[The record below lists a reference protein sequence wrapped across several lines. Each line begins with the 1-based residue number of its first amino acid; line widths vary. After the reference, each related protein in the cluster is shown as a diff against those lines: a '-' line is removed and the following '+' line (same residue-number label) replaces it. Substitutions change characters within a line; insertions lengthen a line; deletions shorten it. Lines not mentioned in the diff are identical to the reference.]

1 MLAALPRQVPYGP
14 MDAEELI
21 RRLAAALAIGL
32 LVGTE
37 RHWRERQEA
46 AGRRTAGVRTF
57 ALTGLLGGVMAVLA
71 LALGQPGGALLLGFG
86 LAALLGAQL
95 PFALREA
102 DAENKVSATG
112 LVAALG
118 TYSLGAMA
126 VLGDMAVA
134 GAAAVAMTAILAA
147 RESLHELMTRIT
159 WAELRSAL
167 VLLSMTLLV
176 MPLVPDE
183 PIGLLGGLNPSKI
196 WGLAV
201 LLAAISYLGYL
212 AVRLMGPERGL
223 VLSGAAGGLVSST
236 AVAISNARAAAE
248 GGAALALAAGAL
260 IAGAVSCLRT
270 IAIVFFIASDVAWLL
285 VLPLGV
291 AALGMTLAGL
301 ALARRANAAGP
312 PAAPPENPFEL
323 AAVLKIALLLAA
335 VALASRLAAE
345 KLGSA
350 AVLAVAAL
358 TGLAD
363 VDAVALSVPLL
374 APTTLS
380 LQTAAQ
386 AVLAAVGVNICAK
399 AAYALVLGGGRF
411 GTVYAALS
419 VAAGTAGAAIHFLI

>member
-1 MLAALPRQVPYGP
+1 

-57 ALTGLLGGVMAVLA
+57 ALTGLLGGVIAVLA
-71 LALGQPGGALLLGFG
+71 SGLGQNGGALLLGFG
-86 LAALLGAQL
+86 LAALLAAQL

-118 TYSLGAMA
+118 TYSLGALA

-147 RESLHELMTRIT
+147 RDSLHGLMTRIT

-183 PIGLLGGLNPSKI
+183 PIALLGGLNPGKI
-196 WGLAV
+196 WRLAI

-236 AVAISNARAAAE
+236 AVTLSNARAASE
-248 GGAALALAAGAL
+248 GGAAVALAAGAL

-270 IAIVFFIASDVAWLL
+270 IGIVLFIAPAVAALL
-285 VLPLGV
+285 FAPLGV
-291 AALGMTLAGL
+291 AALGMALAGL
-301 ALARRANAAGP
+301 ALARRANADGE
-312 PAAPPENPFEL
+312 PAAAPENPFEL
-323 AAVLKIALLLAA
+323 AAVLKIALLLAV
-335 VALASRLAAE
+335 VALTSKLAAE
-345 KLGSA
+345 KLGPT
-350 AVLAVAAL
+350 AVLAVSAL

-374 APTTLS
+374 APATLS
-380 LQTAAQ
+380 LEVAAQ
-386 AVLAAVGVNICAK
+386 AVLAAVGMNICAK
-399 AAYALVLGGGRF
+399 AAYAMILGGGRF
-411 GTVYAALS
+411 GLTYAALS
-419 VAAGTAGAAIHFLI
+419 LAAGAAGALTLFLL

>member
-1 MLAALPRQVPYGP
+1 MSRPARGPGLPPVRRAKDGIGAPRYHQVYVTVRAWVQDGTYKPGAQIPTEPELGRIFGVSRITIRKAIDALVREGWLVRRQGRGTFARFPGGSRPVSIDMGSVLAQVSDLAAL
-14 MDAEELI
+14 
-21 RRLAAALAIGL
+21 
-32 LVGTE
+32 T
-37 RHWRERQEA
+37 
-46 AGRRTAGVRTF
+46 GVRDR
-57 ALTGLLGGVMAVLA
+57 VV
-71 LALGQPGGALLLGFG
+71 
-86 LAALLGAQL
+86 
-95 PFALREA
+95 
-102 DAENKVSATG
+102 AEV
-112 LVAALG
+112 
-118 TYSLGAMA
+118 
-126 VLGDMAVA
+126 D
-134 GAAAVAMTAILAA
+134 
-147 RESLHELMTRIT
+147 
-159 WAELRSAL
+159 
-167 VLLSMTLLV
+167 
-176 MPLVPDE
+176 PDE
-183 PIGLLGGLNPSKI
+183 ET
-196 WGLAV
+196 
-201 LLAAISYLGYL
+201 
-212 AVRLMGPERGL
+212 R
-223 VLSGAAGGLVSST
+223 
-236 AVAISNARAAAE
+236 
-248 GGAALALAAGAL
+248 AALALAAGAL

-270 IAIVFFIASDVAWLL
+270 VAIVFFIASDVAWLL

-374 APTTLS
+374 APATLS

>member
-1 MLAALPRQVPYGP
+1 MAPRLAPYGA
-14 MDAEELI
+14 MGTEELI
-21 RRLAAALAIGL
+21 HRLAAALAIGL

-57 ALTGLLGGVMAVLA
+57 ALTGLFGGVMAVLA
-71 LALGQPGGALLLGFG
+71 SALGEPGGALLLGFG
-86 LAALLGAQL
+86 LIALLAAQL

-102 DAENKVSATG
+102 EAENKVSATS

-118 TYSLGAMA
+118 TYGLGALA

-147 RESLHELMTRIT
+147 RESLHGLMARIT

-176 MPLVPDE
+176 MPLVPNE
-183 PIGLLGGLNPSKI
+183 PIAMLGGLNPAKI
-196 WGLAV
+196 WRFAI

-212 AVRLMGPERGL
+212 AVRLLGPERGL
-223 VLSGAAGGLVSST
+223 LFSGAAGGLVSST
-236 AVAISNARAAAE
+236 AVTLANARAAAA

-260 IAGAVSCLRT
+260 MAGAVSCLRT
-270 IAIVFFIASDVAWLL
+270 IGIVAFIAPAVAEYLL
-285 VLPLGV
+285 APLGL
-291 AALGMTLAGL
+291 AAIIMALGGFT
-301 ALARRANAAGP
+301 LARRAGADGAAVS
-312 PAAPPENPFEL
+312 APDNPFEL

-335 VALASRLAAE
+335 VALISKMAGE
-345 KLGSA
+345 KLGPE
-350 AVLAVAAL
+350 AVLAVAAI

-374 APTTLS
+374 APATIS
-380 LQTAAQ
+380 LAFAAQ
-386 AVLAAVGVNICAK
+386 AVLAAVAVNICAK
-399 AAYALVLGGGRF
+399 SAYAMTLGGGRF
-411 GTVYAALS
+411 GLPFAAISL
-419 VAAGTAGAAIHFLI
+419 AAGLAGALLVLLT

>member
-1 MLAALPRQVPYGP
+1 

-86 LAALLGAQL
+86 LAALLAAQL

-126 VLGDMAVA
+126 VLADIAVA

-183 PIGLLGGLNPSKI
+183 PIALLGGLNPSKI
-196 WGLAV
+196 WGLAI

-270 IAIVFFIASDVAWLL
+270 VAIVFFIASDVAWLL

-374 APTTLS
+374 APATLS

>member
-1 MLAALPRQVPYGP
+1 
-14 MDAEELI
+14 MDVTELM
-21 RRLAAALAIGL
+21 RRLAVALAIGL

-46 AGRRTAGVRTF
+46 AGSRTAGVRTF
-57 ALTGLLGGVMAVLA
+57 ALTGLLGGIMAVLA
-71 LALGQPGGALLLGFG
+71 APLGEVGAALLLGLG
-86 LAALLGAQL
+86 LVALLAAQL

-102 DAENKVSATG
+102 AAENKVSATS
-112 LVAALG
+112 LVAALA
-118 TYSLGAMA
+118 TYSLGALA
-126 VLGDMAVA
+126 VRGDIAVA

-147 RESLHELMTRIT
+147 RESLHELMARIT

-176 MPLVPDE
+176 MPLVPDA
-183 PIGLLGGLNPSKI
+183 PVAWLGGLNPAKI
-196 WGLAV
+196 WGLAI

-236 AVAISNARAAAE
+236 AVTLANARAAAE

-270 IAIVFFIASDVAWLL
+270 IAIVVFIAPDVARLL
-285 VLPLGV
+285 ALPLGV
-291 AALGMTLAGL
+291 AALGMGLAGL
-301 ALARRANAAGP
+301 AVARRANADGGS
-312 PAAPPENPFEL
+312 AAPPENPFEL
-323 AAVLKIALLLAA
+323 VAVLKIALLLAA

-345 KLGSA
+345 KLGPA

-374 APTTLS
+374 APATLT
-380 LQTAAQ
+380 LEIAAQ
-386 AVLAAVGVNICAK
+386 AVLVAVGMNICAK
-399 AAYALVLGGGRF
+399 ATYALVLGGGRF

>member
-1 MLAALPRQVPYGP
+1 

-270 IAIVFFIASDVAWLL
+270 VAIVFFIASDVAWLL

-374 APTTLS
+374 APATLS

>member
-1 MLAALPRQVPYGP
+1 

-183 PIGLLGGLNPSKI
+183 PIALLGGLNPSKI
-196 WGLAV
+196 WGLAI

-270 IAIVFFIASDVAWLL
+270 VAIVFFIASDVAWLL

-374 APTTLS
+374 APATLS

>member
-1 MLAALPRQVPYGP
+1 

-57 ALTGLLGGVMAVLA
+57 ALTGLLGGVIAVLA
-71 LALGQPGGALLLGFG
+71 SGLGQNGGALLLGFG
-86 LAALLGAQL
+86 LAALLAAQL

-118 TYSLGAMA
+118 TYSLGALA

-147 RESLHELMTRIT
+147 RESLHGLMTRIT
-159 WAELRSAL
+159 WPELRSAL
-167 VLLSMTLLV
+167 VLLSMTLLA

-183 PIGLLGGLNPSKI
+183 PIALLGGLNPGKI
-196 WGLAV
+196 WRLAI

-236 AVAISNARAAAE
+236 AVTLSNARAASE

-270 IAIVFFIASDVAWLL
+270 IGIVLFIAPA
-285 VLPLGV
+285 V
-291 AALGMTLAGL
+291 AALLFAPLGAVALGMALAGL
-301 ALARRANAAGP
+301 ALARRANADGE
-312 PAAPPENPFEL
+312 PAAAPENPFEL
-323 AAVLKIALLLAA
+323 AAVLKIALLLAV
-335 VALASRLAAE
+335 VALTSKLAAE
-345 KLGSA
+345 KLGPT
-350 AVLAVAAL
+350 AVMAVSAL

-380 LQTAAQ
+380 LEVAAQ
-386 AVLAAVGVNICAK
+386 AVLAAVGMNICAK
-399 AAYALVLGGGRF
+399 AAYAMILGGGRF
-411 GTVYAALS
+411 GLTYAALS
-419 VAAGTAGAAIHFLI
+419 LAAGAAGAATLFLL

>member
-1 MLAALPRQVPYGP
+1 MRPCWAPYAA

-57 ALTGLLGGVMAVLA
+57 ALTGLLGGIMAVLA
-71 LALGQPGGALLLGFG
+71 APVGEVGAALLLGLG
-86 LAALLGAQL
+86 LVALLAAQL

-102 DAENKVSATG
+102 AAENKVSATS
-112 LVAALG
+112 LVAALA
-118 TYSLGAMA
+118 TYSLGALA
-126 VLGDMAVA
+126 VRGDIAVA
-134 GAAAVAMTAILAA
+134 GAAVVAMTAILAA
-147 RESLHELMTRIT
+147 RESLHQLMERIT

-183 PIGLLGGLNPSKI
+183 PIARLGGLNPAKI
-196 WGLAV
+196 WGLAI

-236 AVAISNARAAAE
+236 AVTLANARAAAE

-270 IAIVFFIASDVAWLL
+270 IGIVVFIAPDVARLL
-285 VLPLGV
+285 ALPLGV
-291 AALGMTLAGL
+291 AALAMGLAGL
-301 ALARRANAAGP
+301 AVARRANADGGS
-312 PAAPPENPFEL
+312 AAPPENPFEL
-323 AAVLKIALLLAA
+323 VAVLKIALLLAA

-345 KLGSA
+345 KLGPA

-374 APTTLS
+374 APATLT
-380 LQTAAQ
+380 LEIAAQ
-386 AVLAAVGVNICAK
+386 AVLVAVGMNICAK
-399 AAYALVLGGGRF
+399 ATYALVLGGGRF
-411 GTVYAALS
+411 GAVYAALS
-419 VAAGTAGAAIHFLI
+419 LAAGAVGAAFHFLI

>member
-86 LAALLGAQL
+86 LAALLAAQL

-126 VLGDMAVA
+126 VLADMAVA

-183 PIGLLGGLNPSKI
+183 PIDLLGGLNPSKI
-196 WGLAV
+196 WGLAI

-248 GGAALALAAGAL
+248 GGVALALAAGAL

-270 IAIVFFIASDVAWLL
+270 VAIVFFIASDVAWLL

-374 APTTLS
+374 APATLS

>member
-1 MLAALPRQVPYGP
+1 MLAALPRQAPYGG

-86 LAALLGAQL
+86 LAALLAAQL

-183 PIGLLGGLNPSKI
+183 PIALLGGLNPSKI

-212 AVRLMGPERGL
+212 AVRLMGAERGL

-270 IAIVFFIASDVAWLL
+270 VAIVFFIASDVAWLL

-374 APTTLS
+374 APATLS

>member
-1 MLAALPRQVPYGP
+1 MLSRLAPDKG

-57 ALTGLLGGVMAVLA
+57 ALTGLLGGVIAVLA
-71 LALGQPGGALLLGFG
+71 SGLGQNGGALLLGFG
-86 LAALLGAQL
+86 LAALLAAQL

-118 TYSLGAMA
+118 TYSLGALA

-147 RESLHELMTRIT
+147 RESLHGLMTRIT

-183 PIGLLGGLNPSKI
+183 PIALLGGLNPGKI
-196 WGLAV
+196 WRLAI

-236 AVAISNARAAAE
+236 AVALSNARAASK
-248 GGAALALAAGAL
+248 GGAAVALAAGAL

-270 IAIVFFIASDVAWLL
+270 IGIVLFIAPAVAALL
-285 VLPLGV
+285 FAPLGV
-291 AALGMTLAGL
+291 AALGMALAGL
-301 ALARRANAAGP
+301 ALARRANADGE

-323 AAVLKIALLLAA
+323 AAVLKVALLLAV
-335 VALASRLAAE
+335 VALASKLAAE
-345 KLGSA
+345 KLGPT
-350 AVLAVAAL
+350 AVLAVSAL

-374 APTTLS
+374 APATLS
-380 LQTAAQ
+380 LEVAAQ
-386 AVLAAVGVNICAK
+386 AVLAAVGMNICAK
-399 AAYALVLGGGRF
+399 AAYAMILGGGRF
-411 GTVYAALS
+411 GLTYAALS
-419 VAAGTAGAAIHFLI
+419 LAAGAAGAATLLLL

>member
-1 MLAALPRQVPYGP
+1 

-86 LAALLGAQL
+86 LAALLAAQL

-126 VLGDMAVA
+126 VLGDMAAA

-183 PIGLLGGLNPSKI
+183 PIALLGGLNPSKI
-196 WGLAV
+196 WGLAI

-270 IAIVFFIASDVAWLL
+270 VAIVFFIASDVAWLL

-374 APTTLS
+374 APATLS

-399 AAYALVLGGGRF
+399 ATYALVLGGGRF

>member
-1 MLAALPRQVPYGP
+1 

-86 LAALLGAQL
+86 LAALLAAQL
-95 PFALREA
+95 PFARREA

-374 APTTLS
+374 APATLS

>member
-1 MLAALPRQVPYGP
+1 LLAALPRQVPYGP

-86 LAALLGAQL
+86 LAALLAAQL

-126 VLGDMAVA
+126 VLADIAVA

-183 PIGLLGGLNPSKI
+183 PIALLGGLNPSKI
-196 WGLAV
+196 WGLAI

-270 IAIVFFIASDVAWLL
+270 VAIVFFIASDVARLL

-374 APTTLS
+374 APATLS

>member
-1 MLAALPRQVPYGP
+1 

-46 AGRRTAGVRTF
+46 EGRRTAGVRTF
-57 ALTGLLGGVMAVLA
+57 ALTGLFGGVIAVLA
-71 LALGQPGGALLLGFG
+71 LAFGETGGALLLGFG
-86 LAALLGAQL
+86 LAALLAAQL

-102 DAENKVSATG
+102 DAENKVSATS
-112 LVAALG
+112 LVSALG
-118 TYSLGAMA
+118 TYSLGTLA
-126 VLGDMAVA
+126 VMGDMAVA

-147 RESLHELMTRIT
+147 RESLHGLMARIT

-183 PIGLLGGLNPSKI
+183 PIALLGGLNPGKI
-196 WGLAV
+196 WRLAI

-236 AVAISNARAAAE
+236 AVALSNARAAAE

-270 IAIVFFIASDVAWLL
+270 IGIVVFIAPAVAALL
-285 VLPLGV
+285 FAPLGV
-291 AALGMTLAGL
+291 AALGMALAGL
-301 ALARRANAAGP
+301 ALARRANADGE
-312 PAAPPENPFEL
+312 PAAAPGNPFEL
-323 AAVLKIALLLAA
+323 AAVLKVALLLAV
-335 VALASRLAAE
+335 VALTSKLAAE
-345 KLGSA
+345 KLGPT
-350 AVLAVAAL
+350 AVLAVSAL

-374 APTTLS
+374 APATLS
-380 LQTAAQ
+380 LEVAAQ
-386 AVLAAVGVNICAK
+386 AVLAAVGMNICAK
-399 AAYALVLGGGRF
+399 AAYAMILGGGRF
-411 GTVYAALS
+411 GLTYAALS
-419 VAAGTAGAAIHFLI
+419 LAAGAAGAAALLLF